1 MLMGG
6 LPRFLFGGDSCKEP
20 PPSEFP
26 SIQILGGEGGAES
39 SPPVSPPMNS
49 AWSSLLFPVTAAAVA
64 PAPPPAPVMSV
75 YIN

>member
-49 AWSSLLFPVTAAAVA
+49 A
-64 PAPPPAPVMSV
+64 
-75 YIN
+75 